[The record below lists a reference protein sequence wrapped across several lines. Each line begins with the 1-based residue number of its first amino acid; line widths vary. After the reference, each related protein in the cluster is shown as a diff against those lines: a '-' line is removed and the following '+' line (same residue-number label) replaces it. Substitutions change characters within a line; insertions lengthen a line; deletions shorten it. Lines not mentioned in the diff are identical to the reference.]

1 MNARVADGARSLL
14 RRGIAS
20 WPLLLAAVVVVCA
33 IVWLRRHEPSYA
45 QRVAPVRV
53 PGTLGA
59 RIEARNFAVTVPEA
73 GLYAAHALG
82 APDASSFSG
91 KRVRLRTPGIW
102 LSVPAQVESLR
113 EPGMVSAQLR
123 TRDGLVYQNSDSDR
137 PKIDTLNLDSRF
149 VAPGLTERGRW
160 FFELPPDRLE
170 GLRLQVYWGG
180 LTPSQNDA
188 LVDID
193 LRIDA
198 ARARKLRAQAPAL
211 VELRR

>member
-1 MNARVADGARSLL
+1 MNTQLSGQARSLL
-14 RRGIAS
+14 LRGIAA
-20 WPLLLAAVVVVCA
+20 WPLLLAAVAVVCA

-59 RIEARNFAVTVPEA
+59 RVEARNFAVAVPET
-73 GLYAAHALG
+73 GLYAAQTLG
-82 APDASSFSG
+82 APHAWSSSG

-123 TRDGLVYQNSDSDR
+123 TRDGLVYQSSDSDR
-137 PKIDTLNLDSRF
+137 PKVDTLNLDSRF
-149 VAPGLTERGRW
+149 VAPGLPERGRW

-180 LTPSQNDA
+180 LTPGSNDA

-198 ARARKLRAQAPAL
+198 ARARRLRTQAPAL
-211 VELRR
+211 LELRR